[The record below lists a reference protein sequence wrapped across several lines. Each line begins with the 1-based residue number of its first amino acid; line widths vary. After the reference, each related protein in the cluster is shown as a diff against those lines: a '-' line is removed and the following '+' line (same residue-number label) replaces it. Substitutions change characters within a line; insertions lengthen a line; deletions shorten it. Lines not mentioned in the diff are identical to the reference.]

1 LTSPP
6 SGAILYITVRALEGN
21 MAFWTHTVAPVGR
34 FVEKEVGNY
43 FEYSIN
49 DDDFDFC
56 KDFAHKVWVGGLV
69 NDQGYRYANVKKT
82 VAYVCVDEDDYGQP
96 VVEKW
101 QLKNNVAYQPH

>member
-1 LTSPP
+1 
-6 SGAILYITVRALEGN
+6 

-34 FVEKEVGNY
+34 FVEREVGNY
-43 FEYSIN
+43 FEYSLN

-82 VAYVCVDEDDYGQP
+82 VAYIVTDEDEYGQP
-96 VVEKW
+96 VIEKW
-101 QLKNNVAYQPH
+101 NIKNNVAYQPH

>member
-1 LTSPP
+1 
-6 SGAILYITVRALEGN
+6 

-43 FEYSIN
+43 FEYSVN
-49 DDDFDFC
+49 DDNFDFC

-82 VAYVCVDEDDYGQP
+82 VAYICVDEDEYGNP

-101 QLKNNVAYQPH
+101 NLKKNVAYGA

>member
-1 LTSPP
+1 
-6 SGAILYITVRALEGN
+6 

-43 FEYSIN
+43 FEYSVN

-56 KDFAHKVWVGGLV
+56 KEFAHKIWVGGLV

-82 VAYVCVDEDDYGQP
+82 VAYICVDEDEFGLP
-96 VVEKW
+96 VLEKW
-101 QLKNNVAYQPH
+101 DIKQNVEYTV

>member
-1 LTSPP
+1 
-6 SGAILYITVRALEGN
+6 

-34 FVEKEVGNY
+34 FVEREVGNY
-43 FEYSIN
+43 FEYSLN

-56 KDFAHKVWVGGLV
+56 KEFAHKVWVGGLV

-82 VAYVCVDEDDYGQP
+82 VAYVCVDEDEYGRP